1 MRPTLKRLRWPT
13 ALLVSGTSLGPWA
26 MRGASSTTQTGSR
39 NQLWTVVM
47 IDLGGGLGIEST
59 ELEEHDAPFGE
70 IEPEGSF
77 DDHSI
82 VVSLDCQHRPDSE
95 QQLLRQEPRRGIP
108 LVDRVEPS
116 SADGGGERLPAVTCA
131 SGRSTHTVV
140 FSCTSP
146 VPRCVFLPGVEEHA
160 GAVPC
165 FKRRTPFE
173 AARHSRTRR
182 RWGNLGPG
190 QAAAWQTGM
199 NEWDCC
205 SETQGADSQQ
215 GLGCSPYL
223 TTCRTASPTPR
234 GVPGAGD

>member
-82 VVSLDCQHRPDSE
+82 VVSLDCQHRPDQCCTQSGYTSRPCSHNHHPVR
-95 QQLLRQEPRRGIP
+95 LR
-108 LVDRVEPS
+108 
-116 SADGGGERLPAVTCA
+116 AV
-131 SGRSTHTVV
+131 R
-140 FSCTSP
+140 
-146 VPRCVFLPGVEEHA
+146 
-160 GAVPC
+160 
-165 FKRRTPFE
+165 
-173 AARHSRTRR
+173 
-182 RWGNLGPG
+182 
-190 QAAAWQTGM
+190 
-199 NEWDCC
+199 
-205 SETQGADSQQ
+205 
-215 GLGCSPYL
+215 
-223 TTCRTASPTPR
+223 
-234 GVPGAGD
+234 

>member
-26 MRGASSTTQTGSR
+26 MRGASSITQTGSR
-39 NQLWTVVM
+39 NQLRTVVM

-116 SADGGGERLPAVTCA
+116 SACQQPRAPQEGRHTQSCSRAPLPFLAADFCLA
-131 SGRSTHTVV
+131 SRST
-140 FSCTSP
+140 P
-146 VPRCVFLPGVEEHA
+146 APFLASTGARRSRRPATPEPGGVGGTWA
-160 GAVPC
+160 PGRQPPG
-165 FKRRTPFE
+165 RRE
-173 AARHSRTRR
+173 
-182 RWGNLGPG
+182 
-190 QAAAWQTGM
+190 
-199 NEWDCC
+199 
-205 SETQGADSQQ
+205 
-215 GLGCSPYL
+215 
-223 TTCRTASPTPR
+223 
-234 GVPGAGD
+234 